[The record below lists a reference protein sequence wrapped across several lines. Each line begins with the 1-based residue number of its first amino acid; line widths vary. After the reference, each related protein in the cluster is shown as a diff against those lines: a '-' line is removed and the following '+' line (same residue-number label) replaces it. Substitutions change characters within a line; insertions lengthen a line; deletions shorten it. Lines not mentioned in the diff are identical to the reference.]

1 MEKANEKPQ
10 GEEASLIGSPKGT
23 DDSEEVVVV
32 PLPSTLSDRSVRA
45 QESVWPVPIDATT
58 VVIETVTVA
67 AEKIADE
74 AIRAVTTEV
83 KEKLADMGLSPGT
96 LHIVIRY
103 VMEAVEKTPTKGK
116 AQKDFALR
124 VIDELVEELPPS
136 GEKTLL
142 ETLSQNGGIGN
153 TIDLVIAATK
163 GELDINNVVDVV
175 ANNCL
180 LGCIQYITS
189 KCAKRPTG
197 PRT

>member
-1 MEKANEKPQ
+1 MEKTNEKPQ

-23 DDSEEVVVV
+23 EDSEEVVVV
-32 PLPSTLSDRSVRA
+32 PRPSTLSDRSDRT
-45 QESVWPVPIDATT
+45 QNSVWPVPIDATT
-58 VVIETVTVA
+58 VIIETVTVA
-67 AEKIADE
+67 AEQVAEE
-74 AIRAVTTEV
+74 AISAVLTEV
-83 KEKLADMGLSPGT
+83 KEKLADIGISPGT

-124 VIDELVEELPPS
+124 VIDELIGELPPS

-153 TIDLVIAATK
+153 TIDLVVAATH
-163 GELDINNVVDVV
+163 GELDINNVVEVV

-189 KCAKRPTG
+189 KCAKQPTG

>member
-1 MEKANEKPQ
+1 MEKANEMPQ
-10 GEEASLIGSPKGT
+10 EEEASLIGSPKGT
-23 DDSEEVVVV
+23 EDSEEVVVV
-32 PLPSTLSDRSVRA
+32 PRPPTPSDSHPAPS
-45 QESVWPVPIDATT
+45 ESVWPVAIDATT
-58 VVIETVTVA
+58 VIIETVTVA
-67 AEKIADE
+67 AEQIAEE
-74 AIRAVTTEV
+74 AVGAVLAEV
-83 KEKLADMGLSPGT
+83 KEKLANMGISPGT

-124 VIDELVEELPPS
+124 VIDELIRDLPPS

-142 ETLSQNGGIGN
+142 ETLSQNEGIGN
-153 TIDLVIAATK
+153 TIDLVVAATN
-163 GELDINNVVDVV
+163 GELDINSVVEVV